1 MGGGISLHRSGI
13 LKLMMEKSVA
23 GFRELEHTADWQLE
37 VWAPDLPG
45 LFAQAALGMYELSG
59 IRLDS
64 ASRVREE
71 LELESRDH
79 ESLLVEFLHELL
91 YLGES
96 QGLAFDEFNIK
107 VEDARLSA
115 QVSGAPIAGQNK
127 EIKAVTYHDLKIQE
141 GPRGLEAKI
150 VFDV

>member
-1 MGGGISLHRSGI
+1 
-13 LKLMMEKSVA
+13 MEKSEA

-37 VWAPDLPG
+37 VWAPDLPA
-45 LFAQAALGMYELSG
+45 LYAQAALGMYELSG

-64 ASRVREE
+64 ANRVSEA
-71 LELESRDH
+71 LELESDDQ

-96 QGLAFDEFNIK
+96 RGLAFDDFNIK
-107 VEDARLSA
+107 IEDARLSA
-115 QVSGAPIAGQNK
+115 QVSGAAIADQNK